1 MIPFRVRAVLAAT
14 VLSGIVAASVSG
26 VVFAQAQTA
35 QGVDRDTLLEIVT
48 RMQRLE
54 AEIQALRG
62 QIEVQQN
69 EIETLKRRQRDQY
82 LDIDRR
88 VQQFEN
94 LGIGDPIDTGMSGS
108 SPAETMP
115 GTEAGFPEVR
125 EPIDAQLET
134 EAIADQEAPG
144 TVALADPAVER
155 AAYEQAFDLL
165 KQQRYEEA
173 ARAFAMFLSDYP
185 NGEYADNAQ
194 YWLAES
200 NYVQRN
206 FRPALMDFEKVLT
219 DHPAS
224 TKVPDA
230 ELKIGFIQYEM
241 KDWVRARAVLTQVV
255 SSYPGTTVARLAED
269 RLRLMRIEGH

>member
-1 MIPFRVRAVLAAT
+1 MTSTCSRTTKAAAMAFVIAAVSASGTVLAQ
-14 VLSGIVAASVSG
+14 S
-26 VVFAQAQTA
+26 QP
-35 QGVDRDTLLEIVT
+35 VDRDTLLEIVT
-48 RMQRLE
+48 RIQRLE

-94 LGIGDPIDTGMSGS
+94 LGITDTGDQSTAGTVTR
-108 SPAETMP
+108 PAPQEYIP
-115 GTEAGFPEVR
+115 PEVR

-134 EAIADQEAPG
+134 QGLGAAETPG
-144 TVALADPAVER
+144 SVALADPAQER
-155 AAYEQAFDLL
+155 DAYEQAFDLL

-173 ARAFAMFLSDYP
+173 ARAFAMFLGDFP
-185 NGEYADNAQ
+185 GGDYADNAQ

-206 FRPALMDFEKVLT
+206 FRPALGDFEKVLT
-219 DHPAS
+219 EYPDS
-224 TKVPDA
+224 TKVPDS
-230 ELKIGFIQYEM
+230 ELKIGFIYYELR
-241 KDWVRARAVLTQVV
+241 DWDRSRAVLNQVV

>member
-1 MIPFRVRAVLAAT
+1 MILIRFRSVLAAT
-14 VLSGIVAASVSG
+14 VLISIVAVFVSGIV
-26 VVFAQAQTA
+26 FAQSQPV
-35 QGVDRDTLLEIVT
+35 QGIDRDTLLEIVT

-54 AEIQALRG
+54 AEIQSLRG

-69 EIETLKRRQRDQY
+69 EIEILKRRQRDQY

-94 LGIGDPIDTGMSGS
+94 LGIGDPIASGS
-108 SPAETMP
+108 PSVETAP
-115 GTEAGFPEVR
+115 AGFPEVR
-125 EPIDAQLET
+125 APIDAQLET
-134 EAIADQEAPG
+134 EGLSDEETPG
-144 TVALADPAVER
+144 TVALADPVVER

-173 ARAFAMFLSDYP
+173 ARAFAFFLSDYP
-185 NGEYADNAQ
+185 DGEYADNAQ

-206 FRPALMDFEKVLT
+206 FRPALSDFEKVLT
-219 DHPAS
+219 DHSAS

-230 ELKIGFIQYEM
+230 ELKIGFIQYEL
-241 KDWVRARAVLTQVV
+241 KDWDRARAILNQVV